1 VVALATAVLTTGPKV
16 AGAAVEVA
24 ALVEVPVDP
33 SFANLLFDCLRT
45 PVDVPLDD
53 EIATAKRASPVPIK
67 QRTAA
72 VKNRG
77 LKKPDC
83 ELVFFR
89 MDYFEIERRSP
100 KSAAANASKG

>member
-1 VVALATAVLTTGPKV
+1 VEEAL
-16 AGAAVEVA
+16 
-24 ALVEVPVDP
+24 LVEIPVDP
-33 SFANLLFDCLRT
+33 SFANLLFDCPGMPDGVR
-45 PVDVPLDD
+45 LDD
-53 EIATAKRASPVPIK
+53 EMATAKRASPVPIK

-89 MDYFEIERRSP
+89 MDYFGIGRQSP
-100 KSAAANASKG
+100 KSAATKGSKG